1 MKNRTKI
8 SAEDLYV
15 LLLREL
21 RRMQSAECPD
31 CYLQLPFR
39 VDRRDDEHP
48 NWEVYL
54 PLACPQGCRELLER
68 LVERY
73 GRTHDLGDE
82 LGGAAG

>member
-21 RRMQSAECPD
+21 QRLQSAECPD

-39 VDRRDDEHP
+39 VDRRDEEHP

-54 PLACPQGCRELLER
+54 PLACRKGCREIIER
-68 LVERY
+68 LIDRY
-73 GRTHDLGDE
+73 GRSHDLSEE
-82 LGGAAG
+82 LGGSTA

>member
-21 RRMQSAECPD
+21 QRMQSVECPD

-39 VDRRDDEHP
+39 VDRHDEEDP

-54 PLACPQGCRELLER
+54 PLACPQGCREIIER
-68 LVERY
+68 LIDRY
-73 GRTHDLGDE
+73 GRSHDLSDE
-82 LGGAAG
+82 LGGAAC